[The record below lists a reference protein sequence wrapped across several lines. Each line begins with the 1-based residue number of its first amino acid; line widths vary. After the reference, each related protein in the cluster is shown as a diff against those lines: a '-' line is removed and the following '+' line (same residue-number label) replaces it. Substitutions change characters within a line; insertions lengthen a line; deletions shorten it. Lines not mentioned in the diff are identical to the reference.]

1 MYKNQPPH
9 GDAMLASKDL
19 ESTLTDRYQTT
30 VPEGVR
36 HALNLRKRDKIH
48 YTIKPSGEVVLTKA
62 ATAEEDPTLET
73 FLNFL
78 EKDIAQHPERLQMLD
93 AGLVNRI
100 KTLVDGVEIDLDAPL
115 ADEDE

>member
-1 MYKNQPPH
+1 MYKNQPPY

-36 HALNLRKRDKIH
+36 HALKLRKRDKIH
-48 YTIKPSGEVVLTKA
+48 YTIKASGEVVLTKA
-62 ATAEEDPTLET
+62 ATTEEDPALEA

-100 KTLVDGVEIDLDAPL
+100 KTLVDGVEFDLNAPL
-115 ADEDE
+115 EDDDE